1 MREEDRTSEI
11 KLSERYDFYIKV
23 GNTGPDLQ
31 VALLDED
38 GDSVNITNYSTIKFS
53 MRAKRTGTVI
63 IDAVAA
69 SEVSVNP
76 GIIKYEW
83 QAADTVTAGE
93 YEGEFEVVMASGQII
108 NFPNKGYISILIS
121 ESI

>member
-1 MREEDRTSEI
+1 MI
-11 KLSERYDFYIKV
+11 KLSEKYDFYIKV

-38 GDSVNITNYSTIKFS
+38 GDAVDITSYSSIKFS
-53 MRAKRTGTVI
+53 MRNKKTGAVI
-63 IDAVAA
+63 VAA
-69 SEVSVNP
+69 EDADEVTVNP
-76 GIIKYEW
+76 GVIKYVW
-83 QAADTVTAGE
+83 AAADTATAGE
-93 YEGEFEVVMASGQII
+93 YEGEFEVVMASTQII